1 MPPARPRPMATQADL
16 FQATALP
23 EGLRYEADFLS
34 ESEEAALLDA
44 IGTLPLQAARYKRYT
59 ARRRIASFGSGYD
72 FDSNALQPAPS
83 IPDFLLPLR
92 ARAAHWVDVLPETFA
107 QALVSEYQPGTPLGW
122 HRDVPDFGVV
132 VGISLHGWARMRFR
146 PYPQGSAT
154 HGAPFALDLA
164 PRSAYVLRGE
174 ARWRW
179 QHAVSA
185 TKSLRYSITFRTL
198 ASRAPRGSVPA
209 SRRSPG

>member
-1 MPPARPRPMATQADL
+1 MSRQPDL
-16 FQATALP
+16 FEPAPLLP

-44 IGTLPLQAARYKRYT
+44 IAALALHAARYKQYT

-72 FDSNALQPAPS
+72 FDSNELQPAPP

-92 ARAAHWVDVLPETFA
+92 ARAAHWVDLPA
-107 QALVSEYQPGTPLGW
+107 QAFAHALVTEYQPGTPLGW

-146 PYPQGSAT
+146 PYPAGSAT
-154 HGAPFALDLA
+154 HAQPFALDLA
-164 PRSAYVLRGE
+164 PRSAYVLQGE
-174 ARWRW
+174 ARWGW

-185 TKSLRYSITFRTL
+185 TKRLRYSITFRTM
-198 ASRAPRGSVPA
+198 ASREPRGSASA
-209 SRRSPG
+209 SRPPHE